1 MSKNKIFPKIAK
13 IEYLAKIPEHW
24 KVWKISNAFKKV
36 GSGTTPDSGNPAFYN
51 GDIPWVNT
59 SELRENIITDTS
71 AKVTEYALK
80 QHPILTLY
88 PPNTLLIAMYGATI
102 GRLGILGITACTNQA
117 CCALAEPIH
126 INSKFCFYW
135 LQSKRNEIIADS
147 SGGGQKNI
155 NQEKIRS
162 LRISAPSLHEQHLIA
177 DYLDR
182 ETTQIDNLIAAKE
195 QMLTLL
201 EEKREAL
208 ISHAV
213 TRGLDPNVTLK
224 ASDAPWFDK
233 TPQHWSV
240 ERLKLVIKSVA
251 SGVSVN
257 ASDQPIEKDGFGV
270 LKTSSVSRGRFI
282 PNENKS
288 VWDTEFK
295 RLACPVR
302 QNSIIISRMNTPSLV
317 GESGYV
323 EFDYPNLFLPD
334 RLWQIKF
341 NEERIYVPFMALLIS
356 SKEARHALS
365 SKATGTSPSMKNL
378 AIEEMSS
385 LPVPIPPIGEQ
396 IAIHEAI
403 SQQDNNVYSLKHAL
417 INSIALLKERRSA
430 LITAAVT
437 GQINIQEM
445 SKHSQNEVSQ

>member
-1 MSKNKIFPKIAK
+1 MNKNTTISKTSSV
-13 IEYLAKIPEHW
+13 EYLPKTPDHW
-24 KVWKISNAFKKV
+24 KVWKISNAFKRV
-36 GSGTTPDSGNPAFYN
+36 GSGTTPDSGNPAFYD

-59 SELRENIITDTS
+59 SELRESIITDTS

-80 QHPILTLY
+80 EYSILTLY

-162 LRISAPSLHEQHLIA
+162 LRISAPSLHEQKLIA

-213 TRGLDPNVTLK
+213 TRGLDPNVAFKRSGL
-224 ASDAPWFDK
+224 DWLGDI
-233 TPQHWSV
+233 PQHWQVCQLKRTWESNDYGISENIRGDGEIKVLRMTCIEDGIVDLSKGGEVESV
-240 ERLKLVIKSVA
+240 DPYLLLRKGDLLFNRTNSLDQVAKVGIVQSDPEQSTTFASYLVRIRANDLAYPEFLAAYLNSQEFLTFARKNAIAAIGQANLSPSRYGEIKVA
-251 SGVSVN
+251 IPPKSEQKKIVDIIN
-257 ASDQPIEKDGFGV
+257 KEHEK
-270 LKTSSVSRGRFI
+270 
-282 PNENKS
+282 NK
-288 VWDTEFK
+288 E
-295 RLACPVR
+295 
-302 QNSIIISRMNTPSLV
+302 
-317 GESGYV
+317 
-323 EFDYPNLFLPD
+323 
-334 RLWQIKF
+334 
-341 NEERIYVPFMALLIS
+341 LIS
-356 SKEARHALS
+356 
-365 SKATGTSPSMKNL
+365 T
-378 AIEEMSS
+378 
-385 LPVPIPPIGEQ
+385 
-396 IAIHEAI
+396 
-403 SQQDNNVYSLKHAL
+403 L
-417 INSIALLKERRSA
+417 IDSIALLKERRSA

-437 GQINIQEM
+437 GQITLEEM
-445 SKHSQNEVSQ
+445 TS

>member
-213 TRGLDPNVTLK
+213 TRGLDPNVSFKRSGL
-224 ASDAPWFDK
+224 DWLGDI
-233 TPQHWSV
+233 PQHWNIERAKNLFSV
-240 ERLKLVIKSVA
+240 RDERSDNGDEELLSVSHITGVTSRA
-251 SGVSVN
+251 DKQVYMFKAEDMTGYKRCTKGDFVTNTLWGWMGAMGVS
-257 ASDQPIEKDGFGV
+257 PLDGIVSPDYHVYIFKGDLLPEFMELLCRSKPFIAEVVRWSKGV
-270 LKTSSVSRGRFI
+270 WSS
-282 PNENKS
+282 
-288 VWDTEFK
+288 
-295 RLACPVR
+295 RL
-302 QNSIIISRMNTPSLV
+302 
-317 GESGYV
+317 
-323 EFDYPNLFLPD
+323 
-334 RLWQIKF
+334 
-341 NEERIYVPFMALLIS
+341 RIYPENFFEI
-356 SKEARHALS
+356 RF
-365 SKATGTSPSMKNL
+365 
-378 AIEEMSS
+378 
-385 LPVPIPPIGEQ
+385 PVPPKSEQ
-396 IAIHEAI
+396 LELIDKVAKEDEKNKELKNALTDSI
-403 SQQDNNVYSLKHAL
+403 S
-417 INSIALLKERRSA
+417 LLKERRSA

-437 GQINIQEM
+437 GQITLEEM
-445 SKHSQNEVSQ
+445 TS

>member
-213 TRGLDPNVTLK
+213 TRGLDPNVAFKRSGL
-224 ASDAPWFDK
+224 DWLGDI
-233 TPQHWSV
+233 PQHWEVGKLGYKFSV
-240 ERLKLVIKSVA
+240 KARLGWKGLKAEEYIDQGYIFLATPNIK
-251 SGVSVN
+251 
-257 ASDQPIEKDGFGV
+257 
-270 LKTSSVSRGRFI
+270 
-282 PNENKS
+282 NK
-288 VWDTEFK
+288 EI
-295 RLACPVR
+295 A
-302 QNSIIISRMNTPSLV
+302 
-317 GESGYV
+317 G
-323 EFDYPNLFLPD
+323 LF
-334 RLWQIKF
+334 
-341 NEERIYVPFMALLIS
+341 
-356 SKEARHALS
+356 
-365 SKATGTSPSMKNL
+365 
-378 AIEEMSS
+378 
-385 LPVPIPPIGEQ
+385 
-396 IAIHEAI
+396 
-403 SQQDNNVYSLKHAL
+403 
-417 INSIALLKERRSA
+417 
-430 LITAAVT
+430 
-437 GQINIQEM
+437 
-445 SKHSQNEVSQ
+445 HS